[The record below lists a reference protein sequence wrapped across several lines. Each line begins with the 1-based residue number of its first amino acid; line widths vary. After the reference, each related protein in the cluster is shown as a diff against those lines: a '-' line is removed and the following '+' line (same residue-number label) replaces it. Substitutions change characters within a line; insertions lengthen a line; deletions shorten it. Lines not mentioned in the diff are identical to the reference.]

1 MKRFLPFVLILPLLG
16 GCVAF
21 NIGRPESVK
30 TFEYKAETISLGEEP
45 RKALSAEPAVRQDP
59 PKTAADTGLVFVGLE
74 GRIRRT
80 DKWGDIYKNVDL
92 LRQKRLSFGFCPGHA
107 EDYDSVASQ
116 YYHRRL
122 SYSSHQTHATFYKGD
137 GTLDLSIL
145 VTPCIMIPYALL
157 VSPFYGAWECKGHA
171 VCPTEWPTGKTREP
185 ITMSDWVH
193 SDLYADFERYMS
205 ARLGYASFGS
215 ASEHLAF
222 FGFHRF
228 VKYTWGTPV
237 GSRMVDRTT
246 AAEEEAFGRGPFS
259 VELEVPDIG
268 FREKVVVPSGARE
281 AAFTLPFADADRN
294 ANATVRFSAIASRTA
309 EPADDATRALLAGV
323 RGRDCAVKVRL
334 RAPPPGLASA
344 ARTSPGT
351 AGVVTQV
358 VTRVA
363 PAIPYRISK
372 SRSADGSPVWRVSII
387 DEAKT
392 GLEIAALVRPKILG
406 ELRDEYLARHP
417 SAKADNVHAA
427 AEYKTADGGKT
438 LAFTGAAFELRP
450 VVNGW
455 SYDEESRRG
464 AIRLQ
469 APEDVSPALLRRW
482 TKENIAEIV
491 KDKNVTIP
499 AGAAAPTDARFL
511 LLSES
516 LENGILTVE
525 FEAIQ

>member
-1 MKRFLPFVLILPLLG
+1 MKLFSPFVLILPLLG

-30 TFEYKAETISLGEEP
+30 TFEYKAETVSLGEEP

-74 GRIRRT
+74 GRVRRT

-92 LRQKRLSFGFCPGHA
+92 LRQKRLSFGFSPGHA
-107 EDYDSVASQ
+107 EDHDSVASQ
-116 YYHRRL
+116 YYNRRL
-122 SYSSHQTHATFYKGD
+122 GYSSHQTRTTIYKGN
-137 GTLDLSIL
+137 GTLDLSVL
-145 VTPCIMIPYALL
+145 VAPYIMTPYALL

-205 ARLGYASFGS
+205 VRLGYASFGS
-215 ASEHLAF
+215 ASEHMAL

-228 VKYTWGTPV
+228 VKYIWGTPV
-237 GSRMVDRTT
+237 ESRMVDRTT
-246 AAEEEAFGRGPFS
+246 TAEEDAFGRGPFS
-259 VELEVPDIG
+259 IELEVPDIG
-268 FREKVVVPSGARE
+268 FREKAVVPSGARE

-309 EPADDATRALLAGV
+309 EPADDATRALLASV

-334 RAPPPGLASA
+334 RSPPPGLASVA
-344 ARTSPGT
+344 QTNPGT

-358 VTRVA
+358 VARVA

-372 SRSADGSPVWRVSII
+372 TQSADGSSAWRVTIL
-387 DEAKT
+387 DDAKT
-392 GLEIAALVRPKILG
+392 GLEIAALVRPKILA
-406 ELRDEYLARHP
+406 ELRDGYLASHP
-417 SAKADNVHAA
+417 SAKAESVRAA
-427 AEYKTADGGKT
+427 AGYETADGGKM
-438 LAFTGAAFELRP
+438 LVFTGAAFELRP
-450 VVNGW
+450 VVDGW
-455 SYDEESRRG
+455 RYDERSRRG

-469 APEDVSPALLRRW
+469 APEDVSTDLLRRW
-482 TKENIAEIV
+482 MKENIAEIV
-491 KDKNVTIP
+491 KDKNVTLS
-499 AGAAAPTDARFL
+499 AGSAAPTDARFL